1 MGTTDKEHG
10 IKSKS
15 KTSKKKKS
23 TSGSKINKW
32 INAQLE
38 AKGLSV
44 SAAKKDAGKYK
55 TISAAKKA
63 GSLYYTNPQGTVKI
77 AAFASDLD
85 KMPKKSK
92 NTAKQALEDYDKYD
106 MRRSAEK
113 AEAKI
118 REDRASSK
126 REKKFGDVKKYS
138 RKKDK
143 EMLDAKKKAGTGGS
157 GSVSVT
163 VISAADKKS
172 KKKKDSFPGIPQS
185 VKDFFKKKEPTSKEL
200 IKDFRK
206 DLKKVDDSNKAN
218 FKKILNSSIYKTLPS
233 KTQRMIRNLADGKI
247 PMSEMA
253 KKREIKKLMDSG
265 MNVGGLTSSAMQNG
279 LSRKINPSTG
289 LTMNKGGMTD
299 YRKSGMFYGGGMA
312 RSGK

>member
-113 AEAKI
+113 AIKK
-118 REDRASSK
+118 SK
-126 REKKFGDVKKYS
+126 EVGKSVNITDEQRRSRNRGKVDVGLKKAVKDLK
-138 RKKDK
+138 KKDK
-143 EMLDAKKKAGTGGS
+143 EILDARKKAGT
-157 GSVSVT
+157 VSVT
-163 VISAADKKS
+163 VVSDTKGFDPIGGMLKSIKSGPEQVTERNKREAAA
-172 KKKKDSFPGIPQS
+172 
-185 VKDFFKKKEPTSKEL
+185 
-200 IKDFRK
+200 
-206 DLKKVDDSNKAN
+206 LKKINALQ
-218 FKKILNSSIYKTLPS
+218 KKILQKLDAKDIERFLRIKNGAGSNVGKFNQLKTFER
-233 KTQRMIRNLADGKI
+233 KVKN
-247 PMSEMA
+247 
-253 KKREIKKLMDSG
+253 

-312 RSGK
+312 RRGK